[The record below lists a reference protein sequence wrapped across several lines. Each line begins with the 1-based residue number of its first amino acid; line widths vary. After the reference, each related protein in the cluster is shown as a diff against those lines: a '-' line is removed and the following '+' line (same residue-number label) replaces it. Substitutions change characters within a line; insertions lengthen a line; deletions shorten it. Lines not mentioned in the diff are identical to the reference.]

1 MDKVES
7 KGELFKILRSAILA
21 GIFISVGGIINLKI
35 GGPLGAF
42 LFSFGLLSVVHY
54 GLSLYTGK
62 AGFCKYQQDFKV
74 LPLILLG
81 NILGTLI
88 IGVFV
93 HLLIPELIKKAEDI
107 VLLRY
112 DAPLLTGL
120 FNSIM
125 CGLIMT
131 TVVKFARQKKFIPLL
146 IGVPLFILAGF
157 WHSIADAFYYFVAL
171 NFTPRLLFVYLLCVL
186 GNFVGCNLFNL
197 VINKTLVYNEDKC

>member
-1 MDKVES
+1 MGREENKCVLI
-7 KGELFKILRSAILA
+7 KTIRSAVLA
-21 GIFISVGGIINLKI
+21 GIFISVGGILNLKV

-62 AGFCKYQQDFKV
+62 SGFCKYPQDFKV

-88 IGVFV
+88 IGVLV
-93 HLLIPELIKKAEDI
+93 HLLIPELIKKAENI

-157 WHSIADAFYYFVAL
+157 WHSITDAFYYSVAL
-171 NFTPRLLFVYLLCVL
+171 NFTPRFFYIYLICVL

-197 VINKTLVYNEDKC
+197 LIYKSLTYREEGS

>member
-1 MDKVES
+1 MDKVEN
-7 KGELFKILRSAILA
+7 KCELIRILCSAVLA

-62 AGFCKYQQDFKV
+62 AGFCKYPQDFKV

-88 IGVFV
+88 IGVLV

-146 IGVPLFILAGF
+146 IGVPLFILSGF

-171 NFTPRLLFVYLLCVL
+171 NFSPRLLFVYLLCVL
-186 GNFVGCNLFNL
+186 GNFIGCNLFNL

>member
-1 MDKVES
+1 MDKVEN
-7 KGELFKILRSAILA
+7 KCELIKILRSAVLA
-21 GIFISVGGIINLKI
+21 GIFISVGGIINLKV
-35 GGPLGAF
+35 GGHLGAF

-62 AGFCKYQQDFKV
+62 SGFCKYLQDFKV

-88 IGVFV
+88 IGVLV

-157 WHSIADAFYYFVAL
+157 WHSIADAFYYSVAL
-171 NFTPRLLFVYLLCVL
+171 NFTPRFFYIYLICVL
-186 GNFVGCNLFNL
+186 GNFIGCNLFNL
-197 VINKTLVYNEDKC
+197 IINKTLFFKDDGE

>member
-1 MDKVES
+1 MGREEN
-7 KGELFKILRSAILA
+7 KGELIKTIRSAILA

-35 GGPLGAF
+35 GGYLGAF

-62 AGFCKYQQDFKV
+62 SGFCKYKQDFKV

-88 IGVFV
+88 IGALV
-93 HLLIPELIKKAEDI
+93 HLLIPDLIKKAEGI

-112 DAPLLTGL
+112 DTPLLTGL

-157 WHSIADAFYYFVAL
+157 WHSIADAFYYSVAL
-171 NFTPRLLFVYLLCVL
+171 NFTPRFFYIYLICVL
-186 GNFVGCNLFNL
+186 GNFIGCNLFNL
-197 VINKTLVYNEDKC
+197 LINKTIIYKEDEC

>member
-1 MDKVES
+1 MGRKEDKCVLI
-7 KGELFKILRSAILA
+7 KTIRSAILA
-21 GIFISVGGIINLKI
+21 GIFVSIGGIINLKI
-35 GGPLGAF
+35 GGTLGAF

-62 AGFCKYQQDFKV
+62 SGFCKYPQDFKV

-88 IGVFV
+88 IGALV

-157 WHSIADAFYYFVAL
+157 WHSIADAFYYSVAL
-171 NFTPRLLFVYLLCVL
+171 SFSPRFLFTYLLCVL
-186 GNFVGCNLFNL
+186 GNFIGCNLFNIL
-197 VINKTLVYNEDKC
+197 INKTIIYKEDEC